1 MLITLQWVLL
11 VIGYI
16 LLLYTTKKK
25 LDDKKQKK
33 YRNITIIIF
42 SLSIIIAIIRAVV
55 QIVSA
60 I

>member
-1 MLITLQWVLL
+1 MLITIQWVLL

-25 LDDKKQKK
+25 LDDKKQRKC
-33 YRNITIIIF
+33 RNLTIIIF
-42 SLSIIIAIIRAVV
+42 SLSVLIAIVRVV
-55 QIVSA
+55 LQIISA